1 MKLKNQMENTNTA
14 TYNPVGSV
22 LSELTD
28 TEMDTVAGGAQAQG
42 FTDGNCVKSIT
53 ADCTPGW
60 TWVC

>member
-1 MKLKNQMENTNTA
+1 MENTNTA